1 MLAAVLLLALS
12 RVASGTDIDHPVDL
26 GSLLNPVSFDLDGR
40 GVSLRPAHGSWR
52 VDLALVRFGFDDE
65 QREIDLPACRHQSD
79 DGVEYT
85 WNDDLTEWYRS
96 GRQGLEHGFTL
107 KQRPAGE
114 GTLSFTLAVH
124 GSLAARARSNGY
136 GVDFTT
142 SEGTVS
148 LSYAGLHVFDALGRS
163 LSSGLEVVPEGLRI
177 LVDERGA
184 TYPLTVDP
192 IFQQAYIKAS
202 NTDAQ
207 DHFGTWVAIEGDTM
221 AVCAPWESSAATGV
235 DGDGSN
241 DTKPMSG
248 AVYVFVRSGGTWV
261 QQAYLKASNTDAED
275 QFGTTVAISHDTIVV
290 GAFGED
296 GSAIGVNGNDQDNS
310 APNSGAAY
318 VFVREGTTWT
328 QQAYLKASNTD
339 AGDMFGGFLAISGD
353 TIYASATW
361 EASSA
366 TGVGGM
372 TNDNSLEGAGAV
384 YVFER
389 NGSTWTQQ
397 AYLKASNPG
406 YHDAFGAGLTLSGNT
421 LVVGASGEDSG
432 AAGVNGDQSDNSV
445 FDSGAAYVFV
455 RNGSTW
461 TQQAYLKASNP
472 GSGDRFGIV
481 MALDGDTLA
490 ASAIYEKSSA
500 TGVNGNQYDDSMA
513 DAGAVYVFVRQGTTW
528 TQQAYVKASN
538 PGRWDRFYFVDLEGD
553 LLVVGA
559 SGEDSAATG
568 VNGNSADESASS
580 AGAVYV
586 YLRDGVTWSQVAYL
600 KASNTGAGDSFGQV
614 ALSQDTLAVGAPG
627 EASDATGVNGDA
639 SSNAAAASGAVY
651 VFDVGTLAP
660 GRIFCSGDG
669 SGSACPCGNSADSG
683 TRTGCLNSLGN
694 GARLRATG
702 SRHLGYDT
710 LVLHGS
716 QMTDGPCV
724 YLQNTTA
731 LAGTGG
737 WGVAFGDGLRCLG
750 SGTVFLGRVRNVA
763 GASRWPA
770 IGDVPI
776 SIQGGVL
783 APGTRNYQVWYR
795 DSASFCSAET
805 FNLSNAVSI
814 DWIP

>member
-163 LSSGLEVVPEGLRI
+163 LNSGLEVVPEGLRI

-406 YHDAFGAGLTLSGNT
+406 
-421 LVVGASGEDSG
+421 
-432 AAGVNGDQSDNSV
+432 
-445 FDSGAAYVFV
+445 
-455 RNGSTW
+455 
-461 TQQAYLKASNP
+461 
-472 GSGDRFGIV
+472 SGDRFGIV

-568 VNGNSADESASS
+568 VNGNFADESASS

-669 SGSACPCGNSADSG
+669 SGSACPCGNSADSR